1 MKRTLCLLLS
11 AALLTTPV
19 AAASESSTA
28 DQHLSQVTQ
37 TVKDILK
44 LDNSYTSFHG
54 ELQEDPLRA
63 VWELDWTA
71 ADQSTLT
78 VAAGEDGTIY
88 RYSTIRAMIPRPPV
102 ASCPVSRRS
111 PARMRRK
118 PHRPLSIRCS
128 ENMRAP
134 S

>member
-11 AALLTTPV
+11 AALLATPV

-28 DQHLSQVTQ
+28 DQRLSQVTQ

-63 VWELDWTA
+63 MWELDWTA

-88 RYSTIRAMIPRPPV
+88 RYQYNPSDETSSSSGQLPSFPTI
-102 ASCPVSRRS
+102 SRED
-111 PARMRRK
+111 AQQTAQTFIDQVLGE
-118 PHRPLSIRCS
+118 H
-128 ENMRAP
+128 
-134 S
+134 